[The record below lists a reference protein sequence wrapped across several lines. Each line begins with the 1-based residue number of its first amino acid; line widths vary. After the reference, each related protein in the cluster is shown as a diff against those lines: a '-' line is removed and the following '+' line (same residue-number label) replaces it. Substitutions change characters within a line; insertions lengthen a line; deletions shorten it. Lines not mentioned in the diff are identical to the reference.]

1 MTGIDP
7 ELVRSVVRRVLAER
21 FGGSARRPVSDAS
34 HWDIAPGPE
43 CSSDPDLPQH
53 KPCLIEPHRLC
64 YSSGYC
70 RKLGY

>member
-1 MTGIDP
+1 MKRVDP
-7 ELVRSVVRRVLAER
+7 ETVRNLVRRELERRLLTLP
-21 FGGSARRPVSDAS
+21 SPTHPS
-34 HWDIAPGPE
+34 HQDIAQGPE
-43 CSSDPDLPQH
+43 CTEDHDFPVR